1 MTLQLT
7 NAGLNA
13 LLRAMSG
20 DKIIFSSVKIGNGDP
35 QDVSSATDLGNPLK
49 TLTITKITVNSNNAT
64 LETSFNNSDV
74 EAGFRLKEVGI
85 FAQNQDDATEEVL
98 YAYGTEPEATADYI
112 AASSGSILETQME
125 FSIFV
130 GNAENISAII
140 NESLAYATKAA
151 FDAHIKDKTNPH
163 GVTKA
168 QVGLGNVPNASTN
181 DQTPTYSEASKLVD
195 LSSGEKMSVAF
206 GKIKKAVATL
216 IAHIKNQDNPHN
228 VTAAQAGA
236 SATDHKHST
245 SDITSGTLGIA
256 RGGTG
261 KSSWPANQL
270 LYAQSSSALGA
281 LPQSPYSGGILR
293 QKKSGA
299 PYWGPVAIT
308 GRYVGTGKY
317 GSDNPNTLAFEDAD
331 DIPNIIVI
339 SALNRKVVTLAVL
352 FPFSGRGFAFGDT
365 DGNGSPA
372 YRLDISISGKNV
384 SWYSIK
390 KPATQANNYNE
401 TYVWYALCK

>member
-20 DKIIFSSVKIGNGDP
+20 DKIIFSSVQIGNGDP
-35 QDVSSATDLGNPLK
+35 QDVSSATGLGNPLK

-85 FAQNQDDATEEVL
+85 FAQNQDDATEEIL

-151 FDAHIKDKTNPH
+151 FEAHVGDKGNPH
-163 GVTKA
+163 GVTKE
-168 QVGLGNVPNASTN
+168 QVGLGNVPNVATN
-181 DQTPTYSEASKLVD
+181 DQTPTYAEAATLTA
-195 LSSGEKMSVAF
+195 LSAGEKMSVAF
-206 GKIKKAVATL
+206 GKLKKAVSSL
-216 IAHIKNQDNPHN
+216 IAHIGDKQNPHK

-236 SATDHKHST
+236 AATNHTHST
-245 SDITSGTLGIA
+245 TNITSGTLGVA

-261 KSSWPANQL
+261 KSSWAANQMV
-270 LYAQSSSALGA
+270 YAQSASALGTIA
-281 LPQSPYSGGILR
+281 ASKYSSGLLR
-293 QKKSGA
+293 QRPNGA
-299 PYWGPVAIT
+299 PYWGPVSVT
-308 GRYVGTGKY
+308 GSYVGAGGY
-317 GSDNPNTLAFEDAD
+317 GSDNPNSLTFD
-331 DIPNIIVI
+331 DGELPNIIVI
-339 SALNRKVVTLAVL
+339 TAQNRNFITLAVL
-352 FPFSGRGFAFGDT
+352 FPYAGRGITFNDS
-365 DGNGSPA
+365 DGNGSPT
-372 YRLDISISGKNV
+372 YRLEVAISGKTV
-384 SWYSIK
+384 SWYSPK
-390 KPATQANNYNE
+390 SATLQANNYNI
-401 TYVWYALCK
+401 TFVWHALCK

>member
-20 DKIIFSSVKIGNGDP
+20 DKIIFSSVQIGNGDP
-35 QDVSSATDLGNPLK
+35 QDVSSATGLGNPLK

-85 FAQNQDDATEEVL
+85 FAQNQDDATEEIL

-112 AASSGSILETQME
+112 AASSGSILETQLE

-151 FDAHIKDKTNPH
+151 FEAHVGDKGNPH

-168 QVGLGNVPNASTN
+168 QVGLGNVPNVATN
-181 DQTPTYSEASKLVD
+181 DQTPTYSEAATLTA
-195 LSSGEKMSVAF
+195 LSAGEKMSVAF
-206 GKIKKAVATL
+206 GKLKKAVSSL
-216 IAHIKNQDNPHN
+216 IAHIGDKKNPHK

-236 SATDHKHST
+236 AATNHTHAT
-245 SDITSGTLGIA
+245 TNITSGTLGVA

-261 KSSWPANQL
+261 KSSWAANQMV
-270 LYAQSSSALGA
+270 YAQSASALGTIA
-281 LPQSPYSGGILR
+281 ASKYSSGLLR
-293 QKKSGA
+293 QRPNGA
-299 PYWGPVAIT
+299 PYWGPVSVT
-308 GRYVGTGKY
+308 GSYVGAGDY
-317 GSDNPNTLAFEDAD
+317 GSDNPNSLTFD
-331 DIPNIIVI
+331 DGELPNIIVI
-339 SALNRKVVTLAVL
+339 TAQNRNFITLAVL
-352 FPFSGRGFAFGDT
+352 FPYAGRGITFNDS
-365 DGNGSPA
+365 DGNGSPT
-372 YRLDISISGKNV
+372 YRLEVAISEKTV
-384 SWYSIK
+384 SWYSPK
-390 KPATQANNYNE
+390 SAALQANNYNI
-401 TYVWYALCK
+401 TYVWHALCK

>member
-7 NAGLNA
+7 NVGLNA

-20 DKIIFSSVKIGNGDP
+20 DKIIFSSVQIGNGDP
-35 QDVSSATDLGNPLK
+35 QDISSATGLGNPLK

-85 FAQNQDDATEEVL
+85 FAQNQDDATEEIL

-112 AASSGSILETQME
+112 AASSGSILETQLE

-151 FDAHIKDKTNPH
+151 FEAHVGDKGNPH

-168 QVGLGNVPNASTN
+168 QVGLGNVPNVATN
-181 DQTPTYSEASKLVD
+181 DQTPTYSEAATLTA
-195 LSSGEKMSVAF
+195 LSAGEKMSVAF
-206 GKIKKAVATL
+206 GKLKKAVSSL
-216 IAHIKNQDNPHN
+216 IAHIGDKKNPHK

-236 SATDHKHST
+236 AATNHTHAT
-245 SDITSGTLGIA
+245 TNITSGTLGVA

-261 KSSWPANQL
+261 KSSWAANQMV
-270 LYAQSSSALGA
+270 YAQSASALGTIA
-281 LPQSPYSGGILR
+281 ASKYSSGLLR
-293 QKKSGA
+293 QRPNGA
-299 PYWGPVAIT
+299 PYWGPVSVT
-308 GRYVGTGKY
+308 GSYVGAGDY
-317 GSDNPNTLAFEDAD
+317 GSDNPNSLTFD
-331 DIPNIIVI
+331 DGELPNIIVI
-339 SALNRKVVTLAVL
+339 TAQDRNFITLAVL
-352 FPFSGRGFAFGDT
+352 FPYAGRGITFNDS
-365 DGNGSPA
+365 DGNGSPT
-372 YRLDISISGKNV
+372 YRLEVAISEKTV
-384 SWYSIK
+384 SWYSPK
-390 KPATQANNYNE
+390 SAALQANNYNI
-401 TYVWYALCK
+401 TYVWHALCK

>member
-20 DKIIFSSVKIGNGDP
+20 DKIIFSSVQIGNGDP
-35 QDVSSATDLGNPLK
+35 QDVSSATGLGNPLK

-85 FAQNQDDATEEVL
+85 FAQNQDDATEEIL

-151 FDAHIKDKTNPH
+151 FEAHVGDKGNPH
-163 GVTKA
+163 GVTKE
-168 QVGLGNVPNASTN
+168 QVGLDNVPNVATN
-181 DQTPTYSEASKLVD
+181 DQTPTYSEAKNLVA
-195 LSSGEKMSVAF
+195 LSSGEKLSVAF
-206 GKIKKAVATL
+206 GKLGKAVASL
-216 IAHIKNQDNPHN
+216 IAHIKNVDNPHE
-228 VTAAQAGA
+228 VTAKQVKAAEE
-236 SATDHKHST
+236 KHSHT
-245 SDITSGTLGIA
+245 AADITKGTLSVQ

-261 KSSWPANQL
+261 KSSWVANQMV
-270 LYAQSSSALGA
+270 YAQSASALGTIA
-281 LPQSPYSGGILR
+281 ASKYASGLLR
-293 QKKSGA
+293 QRPNEA
-299 PYWGPVAIT
+299 PYWGPVSVT
-308 GRYVGTGKY
+308 GSYVGTGGY
-317 GSDNPNTLAFEDAD
+317 GSDNPNSLTFD
-331 DIPNIIVI
+331 DGELPNIIVI
-339 SALNRKVVTLAVL
+339 TAQNRNFITLAVL
-352 FPFSGRGFAFGDT
+352 FPYAGRGITFNDS

-372 YRLDISISGKNV
+372 YRLEVSISGKTV
-384 SWYSIK
+384 SWYSPK
-390 KPATQANNYNE
+390 SSALQANNYNI
-401 TYVWYALCK
+401 TFVWHALCK

>member
-20 DKIIFSSVKIGNGDP
+20 DKIIFSSVQIGNGDP
-35 QDVSSATDLGNPLK
+35 QDVSSATGLGNPLK

-85 FAQNQDDATEEVL
+85 FAQNQDDATEEIL

-112 AASSGSILETQME
+112 AASSGSILETQLE

-151 FDAHIKDKTNPH
+151 FEAHVGNKENPH

-168 QVGLGNVPNASTN
+168 QVGLGNVPNVATN
-181 DQTPTYSEASKLVD
+181 DQTPTYSEAATLTA
-195 LSSGEKMSVAF
+195 LSAGEKMSVAF
-206 GKIKKAVATL
+206 GKLKKAVSSL
-216 IAHIKNQDNPHN
+216 IAHIGDKKNPHK

-236 SATDHKHST
+236 AATNHTHST
-245 SDITSGTLGIA
+245 TNITSGTLGVA

-261 KSSWPANQL
+261 KSSWAANQMV
-270 LYAQSSSALGA
+270 YAQSASALGTIA
-281 LPQSPYSGGILR
+281 ASKYSSGLLR
-293 QKKSGA
+293 QRPNGA
-299 PYWGPVAIT
+299 PYWGPVSVT
-308 GRYVGTGKY
+308 GSYVGTGDY
-317 GSDNPNTLAFEDAD
+317 GSDNPNSLTFD
-331 DIPNIIVI
+331 DGELPNIIVVT
-339 SALNRKVVTLAVL
+339 AQNRNFITLAVL
-352 FPFSGRGFAFGDT
+352 FPYAGRGITFNDS

-372 YRLDISISGKNV
+372 YRLEVAISGKTV
-384 SWYSIK
+384 SWYSPK
-390 KPATQANNYNE
+390 SAALQANNYNI
-401 TYVWYALCK
+401 TFVWHALCK